1 MAKKLAPKN
10 KNTAGRKPPVQ
21 PRRTGL
27 DRFASA
33 PAADSP
39 ADGQGRGAQTPR
51 PSGRGGTPAAQQ
63 RPSAK
68 TGQARAGQDN
78 RGAASGSTQ
87 GNGAPRKAQRG
98 GKQKPAPRSG
108 MQVKVG
114 AGTQTMQPQKKAVT
128 ARPAGGAAAQA
139 RKGTRSQRLRRI
151 VRRKARRAKLTK
163 LAAVFLSVVCS
174 LFALTA
180 FFQIGAIEFRGLT
193 RYEAADVLA
202 TFGVKTGENM
212 FFCDSWRGARRVKAA
227 YPYFSDV
234 QITRDL
240 PSKLIINV
248 TESKPAAVVNGTRG
262 GWYILGQ
269 DCRVLEKTDEQ
280 GAKDVAEIMGLET
293 EGSEPGTELT
303 AAAPDKISDLKA
315 LMSGLDEMEMLESV
329 RFYNIQSR
337 TRIWF
342 QYEDRFAVCI
352 GDAQNLT
359 QKLGLLRQ
367 LIHESQ
373 FSPSDKGTIDLSQG
387 SKAFADMSLTANQ
400 VEQAVQGR
408 LAIQHI
414 DDGDGD
420 ASGEDGADPN
430 AGEDGGDDEG

>member
-1 MAKKLAPKN
+1 MAKKPAPKK

-33 PAADSP
+33 PSTAPP
-39 ADGQGRGAQTPR
+39 ADGQSRGAQAPR
-51 PSGRGGTPAAQQ
+51 SSGRGGAPAAQQ
-63 RPSAK
+63 RPASG
-68 TGQARAGQDN
+68 TGQARAGQEKQ
-78 RGAASGSTQ
+78 GAARSPAQGRSASGT
-87 GNGAPRKAQRG
+87 APRG
-98 GKQKPAPRSG
+98 GKQQTAPRGG

-128 ARPAGGAAAQA
+128 SRPAGGAAAQT

-163 LAAVFLSVVCS
+163 VAAVFLSVVCS

-180 FFQIGAIEFRGLT
+180 FFQIGSIEFRGLT
-193 RYEAADVLA
+193 RYKADDVLA

-212 FFCDSWRGARRVKAA
+212 FFCDSWRGAKRVKAA

-248 TESKPAAVVNGTRG
+248 TESKPAAVVNGTQG

-280 GAKDVAEIMGLET
+280 GAKDVAQVMGLET
-293 EGSEPGTELT
+293 QGSEPGTELT
-303 AAAPDKISDLKA
+303 ASEPDKIGDLKA
-315 LMSGLDEMEMLESV
+315 IMGALDEMEMLESV
-329 RFYNIQSR
+329 RLYNIQNR
-337 TRIWF
+337 ARIWF
-342 QYEDRFAVCI
+342 QYEDRFAICI

-387 SKAFADMSLTANQ
+387 SRAFADMSLSANQ
-400 VEQAVQGR
+400 IEQAVQGR

-414 DDGDGD
+414 DDGSDDAPAGD
-420 ASGEDGADPN
+420 STDPDAGA
-430 AGEDGGDDEG
+430 DGGDEAG